1 MIKMREQESTII
13 TVRNERG
20 NSTTNPTAVRKDKK
34 NTVLSEKKHPSAKKE
49 ATGYLYLRKKG
60 K

>member
-1 MIKMREQESTII
+1 MKKIREQESTII
-13 TVRNERG
+13 NIRNERG
-20 NSTTNPTAVRKDKK
+20 NITTNPTAVREDNK

-49 ATGYLYLRKKG
+49 ATGYLYLRKKA